1 MKAFVTGGSG
11 FVGSHLIE
19 RLVARG
25 DEVRA
30 LARPTS
36 DHAFLRSIGAEV
48 VIGDIE
54 DAASLKNA
62 CADCHVCYHAAA
74 RVDMVGSEEDF
85 RRTTIDGTRDLMLA
99 AAASGVRRFVHVS
112 SCGAYH
118 PKLYT
123 SGGPITEST
132 PMSDPPEW
140 FMYGRA
146 KYRAE
151 RVIIEQCPPEME
163 WVIVRLGYVFGPR
176 NRTLREHVEPA
187 MRDSMMSLVG
197 NAKNPMAMVYVDDV
211 AAAIARAGVVEEAAG
226 QALIAAGNEHVT
238 QREYF
243 DALADG
249 FGMKR
254 IRRKTPYWIAYCFGW
269 LGEYLFRSGVR
280 ATSIRRASVALTGL
294 PQRIN
299 CEYTQRVLDWRPE
312 VSFASGMKR
321 AFQWYREEYG
331 SGQAADNL

>member
-1 MKAFVTGGSG
+1 MRAFVTGGSG

-19 RLVARG
+19 RLIERG
-25 DEVRA
+25 DSVRA

-36 DHAFLRSIGAEV
+36 DHAFLRSLGAEI

-54 DAASLKNA
+54 NADSLKDA
-62 CADCHVCYHAAA
+62 CADCDVCYHAAA
-74 RVDMVGSEEDF
+74 RVDMIGSEADF
-85 RRTTIDGTRDLMLA
+85 RRTTIDGTRDLLKA

-123 SGGPITEST
+123 TGVPINEAT
-132 PMSDPPEW
+132 PMREPPRW

-151 RVIIEQCPPEME
+151 RVVMEECPDAME

-176 NRTLREHVEPA
+176 NRTLREYVEPA
-187 MRDSMMSLVG
+187 MRDPMMSILG
-197 NAKNPMAMVYVDDV
+197 NGRNPMAMVYVDDV
-211 AAAIARAGVVEEAAG
+211 ARAIAAAG
-226 QALIAAGNEHVT
+226 AVPAAAGRALIAAGTEHVS
-238 QREYF
+238 QQAYF

-249 FGMKR
+249 FGMPRVKKR
-254 IRRKTPYWIAYCFGW
+254 TPYWIAYLAGW
-269 LGEYLFRSGVR
+269 IGEFIFRSGIR

-294 PQRIN
+294 PQQID
-299 CEYTQRVLDWRPE
+299 CKETQTLLNWTPD
-312 VSFASGMKR
+312 VSFSDGMKR
-321 AFQWYREEYG
+321 AFDWYRTEYG
-331 SGQAADNL
+331 DAKA

>member
-19 RLVARG
+19 QLVARG
-25 DEVRA
+25 DSVRA
-30 LARPTS
+30 LARPSS
-36 DHAFLRSIGAEV
+36 DHAFLESLGADI

-54 DAASLKNA
+54 NPESLMDA
-62 CADCHVCYHAAA
+62 CAGCDVCYHAAA

-85 RRTTIDGTRDLMLA
+85 RRTTVDGTRGLLRA

-123 SGGPITEST
+123 TDEPITEST
-132 PMSDPPEW
+132 PMTEPPAW

-151 RVIIEQCPPEME
+151 RVVMDECPPAME

-176 NRTLREHVEPA
+176 NRTLREYVEPA

-197 NAKNPMAMVYVDDV
+197 RGDNPMAMIFVEDV
-211 AAAIARAGVVEEAAG
+211 ARAIALAGTVPEAAG
-226 QALIAAGNEHVT
+226 EALIAAGNEHVT
-238 QREYF
+238 QRQYF

-249 FGMKR
+249 FGIPRVRK
-254 IRRKTPYWIAYCFGW
+254 KTPYWIAFFFGW
-269 LGEYLFRSGVR
+269 LGEFIFKSGVR
-280 ATSIRRASVALTGL
+280 ATSIRRASIALSGL
-294 PQRIN
+294 PQRID
-299 CEYTQRVLDWRPE
+299 CRRTQQLLGWSPS
-312 VSFASGMKR
+312 VSFTDGMQR
-321 AFQWYREEYG
+321 SFEWYRSQYG
-331 SGQAADNL
+331 

>member
-1 MKAFVTGGSG
+1 MRAFVTGGSG

-19 RLVARG
+19 QLVARG
-25 DEVRA
+25 DSVRA

-36 DHAFLRSIGAEV
+36 DHAFLESLGAEV
-48 VIGDIE
+48 VIGDI
-54 DAASLKNA
+54 DAPDSLKRV
-62 CADCHVCYHAAA
+62 CDDCDVCYHAAA

-85 RRTTIDGTRDLMLA
+85 RRTTIDGTRGLMTA

-118 PKLYT
+118 PKLYRN
-123 SGGPITEST
+123 GEPITETT
-132 PMSDPPEW
+132 PMSEPPAW

-151 RVIIEQCPPEME
+151 RVVMDECPAGME

-197 NAKNPMAMVYVDDV
+197 KGTNPMAMVYVGDV
-211 AAAIARAGVVEEAAG
+211 ARAIALAGVVPEAAG

-238 QREYF
+238 QRQYF

-249 FGMKR
+249 FGMRR
-254 IRRKTPYWIAYCFGW
+254 IRKKTPYWIAYVFGW
-269 LGEYLFRSGVR
+269 LGEFIFRSGVR

-294 PQRIN
+294 PQRID
-299 CEYTQRVLDWRPE
+299 CTRTQKLLGWRPE
-312 VSFASGMKR
+312 VSFDEGMRR
-321 AFQWYREEYG
+321 AFAWYRTMYDGPEG
-331 SGQAADNL
+331 KRDS